1 MIFNKHTLVG
11 VLLLVSSTPGVLWGS
26 NWQWMKDTEV
36 RSFSEQDWV
45 LLDKTITQMLVQG
58 SDGDTQ
64 QWQNPQTG
72 NSGSVQIQDTR
83 ETAAGTCR
91 NLLISNN
98 SEPGSGTTRL
108 NYCRQPDGQWK
119 IDTRPQQQK

>member
-1 MIFNKHTLVG
+1 MEQTSVKFNKHTLIG
-11 VLLLVSSTPGVLWGS
+11 ALLLVFSSPGVLWGS

-36 RSFSEQDWV
+36 RSFSEQDWA

-64 QWQNPQTG
+64 QWQNPETG

-83 ETAAGTCR
+83 ETATG
-91 NLLISNN
+91 
-98 SEPGSGTTRL
+98 TRL

-119 IDTRPQQQK
+119 IDTRPRQQK